1 MTTSFYYFV
10 IEGVL
15 LIELLTICR
24 RVIIMTFSFVYDP
37 LVTTNNKGTF
47 IQANASSAEKET
59 I

>member
-37 LVTTNNKGTF
+37 LVNTDNKVTF
-47 IQANASSAEKET
+47 IQTNASSAEKEP

>member
-10 IEGVL
+10 IEVL

-37 LVTTNNKGTF
+37 LVNTDNKVTF
-47 IQANASSAEKET
+47 IQTNASSAEKEP